1 MQHYKFCVSLKRTD
15 RPTNLPIVSAEVC
28 QLNNVSGTS
37 RPHRGCLGLAHDR
50 NMHVQKRSY
59 GAWQERLDAVN
70 GADHAQSPPDKQ
82 KNRTDLRICR
92 ARGDRHSSLLP
103 KRGQQGTGLEFSR
116 WPPTVRMTDRPSLR
130 RAVVLVTVALDESS
144 PGLSDV
150 HITLEIWCCGYL
162 LSKYSHLRLRIRLSH
177 YRGQISRRR
186 YGVSDVG
193 HRGRPGSF
201 QVVIPPQSSR
211 IGGKTFVCPLP
222 SRRESW
228 YLFNQEHKVDPAAD
242 LSAGL
247 SCKRLRNNSWLSLGR
262 GPVTF
267 L

>member
-1 MQHYKFCVSLKRTD
+1 MERLAPSPHQINKRTG
-15 RPTNLPIVSAEVC
+15 RICAYVVH
-28 QLNNVSGTS
+28 VVIGTRRS
-37 RPHRGCLGLAHDR
+37 CPKGVNRVLAWRFFKMAPNSSYDGQAKSSKGCGLPHRR
-50 NMHVQKRSY
+50 PRSIKL
-59 GAWQERLDAVN
+59 RLV
-70 GADHAQSPPDKQ
+70 
-82 KNRTDLRICR
+82 I
-92 ARGDRHSSLLP
+92 
-103 KRGQQGTGLEFSR
+103 
-116 WPPTVRMTDRPSLR
+116 
-130 RAVVLVTVALDESS
+130 
-144 PGLSDV
+144 DV

-162 LSKYSHLRLRIRLSH
+162 LSKYPHLRLRIRLSH

-186 YGVSDVG
+186 YGVSDGG

-211 IGGKTFVCPLP
+211 IGGKTFVGPLP